1 MEPHRIVTR
10 EEWLVAHKAHL
21 AEEKALTHA
30 RDALVAK
37 RRALPWVKVD
47 KTYTFDT
54 PHGRKTL
61 AELFNGRSQLIV
73 YHFMLG
79 PEWEEGCPGCSFV
92 SDHVDGALLHVE
104 QRDVAYVAVS
114 RAPLAKI
121 EAFKKRMGWHFRW
134 VSSYGSDFNY
144 DYHVSFTPEQRAKGE
159 VSYNFE
165 MNDVTAQ
172 GFDSDELPGVSVFYR
187 DEAGDVFHT
196 FSAYGRGLEPLIGAY
211 ELLDLT
217 PKGRDEAHNMM
228 DWLRHHDRYDEV
240 RSGAG
245 AGGGAA
251 AAAQGAQHEAGR
263 SCH

>member
-1 MEPHRIVTR
+1 MEPHRIVSR
-10 EEWLVAHKAHL
+10 DEWLAAHKAHL

-30 RDALVAK
+30 RDALAEK

-47 KTYTFDT
+47 TTYTFDT

-79 PEWEEGCPGCSFV
+79 PDWEEGCPGCSLV

-134 VSSYGSDFNY
+134 VSSYGSEFNY
-144 DYHVSFTPEQRAKGE
+144 DYHVSFTPEQREKGK
-159 VSYNFE
+159 VYYNFE
-165 MNDVTAQ
+165 MNDVAAQ
-172 GFDSDELPGVSVFYR
+172 GFDSDELPGVSVFYK
-187 DEAGDVFHT
+187 DETGDVFHT
-196 FSAYGRGLEPLIGAY
+196 FSAYGRGVEPLIGAY
-211 ELLDLT
+211 NLLDLM

-228 DWLRHHDRYDEV
+228 DWLRHHDRYDDA
-240 RSGAG
+240 RNGAG
-245 AGGGAA
+245 SDEAA
-251 AAAQGAQHEAGR
+251 SVAAQGAQHEAGR